1 MKYMEGLEW
10 VVNHSQ
16 SNSIDVNWHPCILD
30 GNRLPLEL
38 LGRWD
43 ANFCGIW
50 NVFSFVSFPVGSG
63 SIIYSSKT
71 RAAVLQTHAGNCR
84 NQFKDFDSASRW
96 LRWISL
102 YIYIYMVVLTQ
113 LGLIQTATG
122 SDCPLLQSCGGSKT
136 DRLRCH
142 DLARDI
148 WWWKWG
154 KGRTVCNNL
163 GCLEIQTFPSGAC
176 AFGETTGL
184 CVMRQAL
191 LWPCWILICKKG
203 CSHTWPICITTA
215 AFSI

>member
-1 MKYMEGLEW
+1 M
-10 VVNHSQ
+10 
-16 SNSIDVNWHPCILD
+16 D
-30 GNRLPLEL
+30 
-38 LGRWD
+38 
-43 ANFCGIW
+43 
-50 NVFSFVSFPVGSG
+50 
-63 SIIYSSKT
+63 
-71 RAAVLQTHAGNCR
+71 
-84 NQFKDFDSASRW
+84 
-96 LRWISL
+96 
-102 YIYIYMVVLTQ
+102 VLTQ

-154 KGRTVCNNL
+154 KGWTVCNNL
-163 GCLEIQTFPSGAC
+163 GCLEIQTFPSGAY

-191 LWPCWILICKKG
+191 LWPCGILICKKG

-215 AFSI
+215 AFSISGLSDFFDDWGDETSFGYVSDCSEAETMGNIFFPGTVCLLYSLAQPT

>member
-1 MKYMEGLEW
+1 MAVFLWPHPLHRK
-10 VVNHSQ
+10 
-16 SNSIDVNWHPCILD
+16 NSVITPVKCWWIGDVKPSVSSSD
-30 GNRLPLEL
+30 GHQY
-38 LGRWD
+38 
-43 ANFCGIW
+43 
-50 NVFSFVSFPVGSG
+50 FVSDSNDWTDEPTLYMYDVWPWHKN
-63 SIIYSSKT
+63 ISSY
-71 RAAVLQTHAGNCR
+71 V
-84 NQFKDFDSASRW
+84 
-96 LRWISL
+96 
-102 YIYIYMVVLTQ
+102 YIYIYTYTDTYINIYIIMDVLTQ

-154 KGRTVCNNL
+154 KGWTVCNNL
-163 GCLEIQTFPSGAC
+163 GCLEIQTFPSGAY

-191 LWPCWILICKKG
+191 LWPCGILICKKG